1 MRLKNI
7 FPILLV
13 LISTSFYGQN
23 NNQKKEKIKA
33 LKIAFITNEL
43 NLTTSEATA
52 FWPVYNSYDEKQYN
66 LRREKSKTFRDKIQ
80 NASAD
85 KLSDKE
91 AISVLRT
98 MEDIDDKLYQLRKKM
113 NSDLSSILS
122 PVKMVRLK
130 KAEEDFN
137 RSLLKQYRNRHSK

>member
-91 AISVLRT
+91 AISVLKT

>member
-85 KLSDKE
+85 KLSDNE

>member
-1 MRLKNI
+1 MRFRNI
-7 FPILLV
+7 YPILLL

-23 NNQKKEKIKA
+23 SNQKKEKIKA

-43 NLTTSEATA
+43 NLTSTEATA

-85 KLSDKE
+85 KLSDNE
-91 AISVLRT
+91 AISVLKT
-98 MEDIDDKLYQLRKKM
+98 MENIDDKLYQLRKKM

>member
-122 PVKMVRLK
+122 PMKMVRLK

>member
-7 FPILLV
+7 FPILFL

-23 NNQKKEKIKA
+23 NDQKKEKIKA

-43 NLTTSEATA
+43 NLTTTEATA

-91 AISVLRT
+91 AISVLKT